1 MENELYDFL
10 ESEHGGW
17 EINEGSFGNFM
28 INLPKKQIELYYT
41 ENFEENE
48 ETVIYESSIDE
59 LIDEINSKDDVD

>member
-1 MENELYDFL
+1 
-10 ESEHGGW
+10 
-17 EINEGSFGNFM
+17 M